1 MIKYYKVNMND
12 LTTQLIKYDLPPE
25 CFKTDLSQS
34 PLVIQWES
42 GLRHNA
48 NMEYIDKMNK
58 TEITESE
65 WILSKVK

>member
-12 LTTQLIKYDLPPE
+12 LTNQCIKTDLAPE

-42 GLRHNA
+42 GLRHDA
-48 NMEYIDKMNK
+48 NMEYINRMDK
-58 TEITESE
+58 TEITEDE
-65 WILSKVK
+65 WILIKVK